1 VKTEINS
8 MVLDQANIA
17 VESIFSKRYKNLH
30 IVLEGE
36 KFVEGEKGVDKF
48 ELDGLLVS
56 PDVILIVEARK
67 SLREEHVEKIVS
79 TAENAVKYWEKV
91 RLRANGFQLPS
102 VHEREVIRVLVA
114 PVAPS
119 EVISAVDK
127 RTEKFCVIVDS
138 GNAFDIVHD
147 SSSSGFTKLPATSN

>member
-1 VKTEINS
+1 MKTEINS

-17 VESIFSKRYKNLH
+17 VESIFSKRY
-30 IVLEGE
+30 
-36 KFVEGEKGVDKF
+36 
-48 ELDGLLVS
+48 GLLVS

-147 SSSSGFTKLPATSN
+147 SSGFTKLPATSN